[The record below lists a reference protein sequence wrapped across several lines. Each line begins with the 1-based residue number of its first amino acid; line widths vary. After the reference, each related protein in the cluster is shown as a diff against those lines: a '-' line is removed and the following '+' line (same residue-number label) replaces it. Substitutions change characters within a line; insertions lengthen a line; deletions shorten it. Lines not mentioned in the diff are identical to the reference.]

1 MSCSYSIIPNPA
13 AWRRLGD
20 EKMENITVLFFA
32 TLRDRV
38 GTRSIQM
45 QIPSGTTVAGLRTM
59 LSEKYVPL
67 SGLVDHSLVSI
78 NQEYVFNENQV
89 PDGAEVAIKVVDDPS
104 ASS

>member
-1 MSCSYSIIPNPA
+1 MQ
-13 AWRRLGD
+13 
-20 EKMENITVLFFA
+20 NITVMFFA

-45 QIPSGTTVAGLRTM
+45 QIQSGTTVAGLRTM

-78 NQEYVFNENQV
+78 NQEYVFNDNEI
-89 PDGAEVAIKVVDDPS
+89 PEGAEVALFPPVS
-104 ASS
+104 GG

>member
-1 MSCSYSIIPNPA
+1 
-13 AWRRLGD
+13 LED
-20 EKMENITVLFFA
+20 EKMQNITVMFFA

-78 NQEYVFNENQV
+78 NQEYVFNDNEI
-89 PDGAEVAIKVVDDPS
+89 PEGAEVALFPPVS
-104 ASS
+104 GG

>member
-1 MSCSYSIIPNPA
+1 MQ
-13 AWRRLGD
+13 
-20 EKMENITVLFFA
+20 NITVMFFA

-78 NQEYVFNENQV
+78 NQEYVFNDNEI
-89 PDGAEVAIKVVDDPS
+89 PEGAEVALFPPVS
-104 ASS
+104 GG

>member
-1 MSCSYSIIPNPA
+1 M
-13 AWRRLGD
+13 
-20 EKMENITVLFFA
+20 FFA

-78 NQEYVFNENQV
+78 NQEYVFNDNEI
-89 PDGAEVAIKVVDDPS
+89 PEGAEVALFPPVS
-104 ASS
+104 GG

>member
-1 MSCSYSIIPNPA
+1 MSCSCSIIPNLA
-13 AWRRLGD
+13 AWRKLED
-20 EKMENITVLFFA
+20 EKMQNITVMFFA

-78 NQEYVFNENQV
+78 NQEYVFNDNEI
-89 PDGAEVAIKVVDDPS
+89 PEGAEVALFPPVS
-104 ASS
+104 GG